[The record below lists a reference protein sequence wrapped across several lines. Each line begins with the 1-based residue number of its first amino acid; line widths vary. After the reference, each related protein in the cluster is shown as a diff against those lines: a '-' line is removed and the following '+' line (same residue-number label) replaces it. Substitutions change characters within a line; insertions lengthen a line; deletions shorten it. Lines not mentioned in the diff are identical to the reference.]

1 MIDIGFDVIGD
12 LHLKRNTSFNW
23 ENKATS
29 LYYILSGNISSDV
42 RTMTQTLTHLSKFY
56 QGVFYCPGSAEYKD
70 TVNTNERTAMIVNL
84 SQQIPNL
91 VILHH
96 NIVIVDGVAIIGSN
110 CWETATTPGHSISIE
125 DLKYN
130 QYRLDDMAF
139 LHTTIE
145 KLQRHLDVKKIVIVT
160 NAVPNPNCYFG
171 EIPAYSETQI
181 PLDTIINAD
190 TESKVTHWIYGS
202 YNKQVDATLLLPR
215 KHDLRCITHPI
226 GNTGMKEFFA
236 RRLTISV

>member
-12 LHLKRNTSFNW
+12 LNLKRNDSFNW

-29 LYYILSGNISSDV
+29 LYCILSGNISSDV
-42 RTMTQTLTHLSKFY
+42 RTMTQTLIHLSKFY
-56 QGVFYCPGSAEYKD
+56 QGVFYCPGSAEYED
-70 TVNTNERTAMIVNL
+70 TDNTNERTGFIVNL

-96 NIVIVDGVAIIGSN
+96 NIVIVDGIAIIGSN

-125 DLKYN
+125 NLKFN

-171 EIPAYSETQI
+171 EIPEYSETQI

-202 YNKQVDATLLLPR
+202 YSKPVDATLLLPR
-215 KHDLRCITHPI
+215 KQDLRCITHPI

>member
-1 MIDIGFDVIGD
+1 MIDIGFDVISD
-12 LHLKRNTSFNW
+12 LNLKRNDSFNW

-29 LYYILSGNISSDV
+29 LYCILSGNISSDI
-42 RTMTQTLTHLSKFY
+42 RTTTQTLIHLSKFY
-56 QGVFYCPGSAEYKD
+56 QGVFYCPGSAEYED
-70 TVNTNERTAMIVNL
+70 TTDTNERTGFIVNL
-84 SQQIPNL
+84 SKQIPNL

-96 NIVIVDGVAIIGSN
+96 NIVIVDGIAIIGSN

-125 DLKYN
+125 NLKFN
-130 QYRLDDMAF
+130 QYRLDDMSF
-139 LHTTIE
+139 LHNTIE
-145 KLQRHLDVKKIVIVT
+145 KLQRHLDVKKIVVVT

-171 EIPAYSETQI
+171 EIPAYTETQI

-202 YNKQVDATLLLPR
+202 YSKPVDATLLLPR
-215 KHDLRCITHPI
+215 KQDLRCITHPI

>member
-29 LYYILSGNISSDV
+29 LYCILSGNISSDV

-181 PLDTIINAD
+181 PLYTIINAD

-202 YNKQVDATLLLPR
+202 YSKPVDATLLLPR
-215 KHDLRCITHPI
+215 KQDLRCITHPI